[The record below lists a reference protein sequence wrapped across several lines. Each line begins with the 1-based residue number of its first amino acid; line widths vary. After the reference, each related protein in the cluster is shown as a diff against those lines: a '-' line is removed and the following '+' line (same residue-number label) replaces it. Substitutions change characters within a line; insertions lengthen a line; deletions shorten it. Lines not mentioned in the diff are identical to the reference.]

1 MKGRCTT
8 SFIGRVRNGLPPI
21 SRGSYRRRRT
31 HVEAARA
38 PPGQYLLCFV
48 AVPAGVLAEAD
59 ADVRLKDA
67 LPSPR
72 SIRRLRICCVA
83 HGPRPS
89 TAHIGYRAVSAASDY
104 DAA

>member
-21 SRGSYRRRRT
+21 SRGSHGCRRT

-38 PPGQYLLCFV
+38 PPGQYLPCFA

-67 LPSPR
+67 LPRALQASR
-72 SIRRLRICCVA
+72 ERLAAELREEDA
-83 HGPRPS
+83 P
-89 TAHIGYRAVSAASDY
+89 AAS
-104 DAA
+104 A